1 MIRLFLS
8 SGVECVPGL
17 KSYAFFWFW
26 SLASNR
32 KGLPASNCS
41 TYLVSSTFRQVSASR
56 KTTHRTRSPEARVCR
71 QPGDHLH
78 NFCDFEYINPRPK
91 PEAKENF
98 GKSASTSTIRSLCL
112 MTDGRRN
119 SRKRI
124 PSGRVAT

>member
-1 MIRLFLS
+1 MTRLFLS

-41 TYLVSSTFRQVSASR
+41 TYLVSSTFCQVSASR

-71 QPGDHLH
+71 QRGGMS
-78 NFCDFEYINPRPK
+78 R
-91 PEAKENF
+91 
-98 GKSASTSTIRSLCL
+98 ASSPSSIWSSS
-112 MTDGRRN
+112 MTG
-119 SRKRI
+119 S
-124 PSGRVAT
+124 P